1 VTLVGSNIIIL
12 VVGVVLDV
20 TEGLLV
26 VVVVVVVAGAKKAS
40 PTVISDTTRNAL
52 DNIIL
57 LQFFPILLFSNV
69 VRVTE

>member
-20 TEGLLV
+20 TEGLL